1 MFRLVGKE
9 AKFCASFSNKL
20 HICFLEYDK
29 ELQKYETFR
38 NRRFLKNT
46 LYFLTFLRP
55 TDALLHERENKLLRF
70 WKFWFNL
77 PSMKEHI
84 ERESPELETFVRSVN
99 ENAVDR
105 YWPRRI
111 HLSHRHRVIRE
122 ETQLQ
127 A

>member
-1 MFRLVGKE
+1 MFVPGKGQFLFQIKILLKKKKKGKGKNNGMFRLVGKE

-70 WKFWFNL
+70 WKF
-77 PSMKEHI
+77 
-84 ERESPELETFVRSVN
+84 
-99 ENAVDR
+99 
-105 YWPRRI
+105 
-111 HLSHRHRVIRE
+111 
-122 ETQLQ
+122 
-127 A
+127 